1 MVGRNNV
8 QTCMNIFFVF
18 SLLFLFFPTAVFSMS
33 PMSQLEQLVKENK
46 ASQDDVLLL
55 LNVLYNSYE
64 RSASLID
71 AQYAYHHHL
80 QITGLV
86 GNYLVTTRRNPSKTV
101 LEIPSIESIAQSA
114 QSCAHSFDRYKNAAN
129 LYVQCSEYA
138 IKNNGFKKEQL
149 HALVVEFRTQVK
161 YAILNTIKTYYD
173 TIQSLYYE
181 LSSKTDKS
189 KQFNNVADAADT
201 VDAAE
206 QVETE
211 KDELE
216 IVAEKAELEAIAKK
230 GFLQTLITS
239 LPFFAEKVFIT
250 VDEKYIVL
258 NQKLWD
264 FSFRNG
270 EAYAHIWNVIEQQRA
285 KLYLDAYRS
294 IVFAAIA
301 KNPRILTHA
310 QLFGELGIVE
320 PKHRKDLPAPIEL
333 TISL

>member
-1 MVGRNNV
+1 
-8 QTCMNIFFVF
+8 MNIFFVF
-18 SLLFLFFPTAVFSMS
+18 SILFLLSPTVFSMS
-33 PMSQLEQLVKENK
+33 PIGQLEELIKENK
-46 ASQDDVLLL
+46 ASQEDVLLL

-71 AQYAYHHHL
+71 AQNAYHHHL

-86 GNYLVTTRRNPSKTV
+86 GNYLATTRRNPSKTV
-101 LEIPSIESIAQSA
+101 LEIPSIESITQSA
-114 QSCAHSFDRYKNAAN
+114 QSCAHSFERYKDAAN
-129 LYVQCSEYA
+129 VYVQCSEYA
-138 IKNNGFKKEQL
+138 VKNNGFNKEQL
-149 HALVVEFRTQVK
+149 HTLVVEFRTQVK

-189 KQFNNVADAADT
+189 KQFNN
-201 VDAAE
+201 AAE
-206 QVETE
+206 QAET
-211 KDELE
+211 
-216 IVAEKAELEAIAKK
+216 EKAELEAVAKK
-230 GFLQTLITS
+230 GFLQTLITA
-239 LPFFAEKVFIT
+239 LPFFAEKVFVT

-270 EAYAHIWNVIEQQRA
+270 VSYAHIWNVIEQQRA

-294 IVFAAIA
+294 IVFAAIV

-310 QLFGELGIVE
+310 QLFGELGIIE

>member
-1 MVGRNNV
+1 
-8 QTCMNIFFVF
+8 MNIFFVL
-18 SLLFLFFPTAVFSMS
+18 SILFLSSSVVFSMS
-33 PMSQLEQLVKENK
+33 PIGQLEELIKENK
-46 ASQDDVLLL
+46 ASQEDILLL

-71 AQYAYHHHL
+71 AQNSYHHHL

-101 LEIPSIESIAQSA
+101 LEIPSMESITQSA
-114 QSCAHSFDRYKNAAN
+114 QSCAHSFERYKDAAN
-129 LYVQCSEYA
+129 VYVQCSEYA
-138 IKNNGFKKEQL
+138 VKNNGFNKEQL
-149 HALVVEFRTQVK
+149 HTLIVEFRTQVK
-161 YAILNTIKTYYD
+161 YVILNTIKTYYD

-189 KQFNNVADAADT
+189 EQRKNTADG
-201 VDAAE
+201 VD
-206 QVETE
+206 
-211 KDELE
+211 
-216 IVAEKAELEAIAKK
+216 KAELEAVAEKS
-230 GFLQTLITS
+230 FLQTLITA
-239 LPFFAEKVFIT
+239 LPFFAEKVFVT

-270 EAYAHIWNVIEQQRA
+270 VSYAHIWNVIEQQRA

-294 IVFAAIA
+294 IVFAAIV

-310 QLFGELGIVE
+310 QLFGELGIIE
-320 PKHRKDLPAPIEL
+320 SKHRKDLPAPIEL